1 MPNSNIRTISLGLFR
16 RDDAIL
22 VFVDHDSVKCDHFCR
37 PLGGGVEFGERAEAA
52 LAREIREELG
62 QEIENVRLFAVLE
75 NVFTYEGRPSHEI
88 VFVFDADFVDEAIY
102 QKEILAF
109 YEEAM
114 SASFTA
120 RWMTLEQIEAENVR
134 LVPEAL
140 RELLTREYESTANL
154 AE

>member
-1 MPNSNIRTISLGLFR
+1 MPNQTIRTLSLGLFR

-22 VFVDHDSVKCDHFCR
+22 VFIDHDSVKTDHFCR

-52 LAREIREELG
+52 LVREIREELG
-62 QEIENVRLFAVLE
+62 QEIENIRLLAVLE
-75 NVFTYEGRPSHEI
+75 NLFTYEGKQGHEI

-120 RWMTLEQIEAENVR
+120 RWMTLAQIEAEKVR

-140 RELLTREYESTANL
+140 NELLTKNKA
-154 AE
+154 